1 MNYTDL
7 ALTWLA
13 CSAAPHDLVLV
24 TKDGSLEA
32 HCSLF
37 LPLSPNL
44 KDLVE
49 ASSCCGPAQVFFPEV
64 SRNSMGAVKD
74 LIYKGFC
81 LIEKDGTNIPEIID
95 LLGVLG
101 KNLDKSSQNNSQIV
115 ALPSPSH
122 QEVATPF
129 VCEQCPK
136 KFRSKQHLEMH
147 MVVHTG
153 EMRFSC
159 EQCPKKFRL
168 KQHLEMH
175 LAAHDGDLPFCN
187 TCHKTFHRKSAL
199 KKHRKIHRMQVP
211 IANFKRETR
220 KASFFG
226 EIDAPH
232 KEKFTKDGLEQG
244 TNHRR
249 FVSDSEASVTSMK
262 KDNMQDES
270 SKQPSEDFQKEASE
284 KVEPNNNA
292 EPSPADVK
300 NHMNRCESSDK
311 NNNLQGSRAAAAT
324 TLEDEFVSDEGT
336 NLKMKPK
343 KVISTKDRH
352 NFFNFFNVKL
362 KEKSEQDKQG
372 KKKRGGQGNT

>member
-64 SRNSMGAVKD
+64 SLNSMGAVKD

-136 KFRSKQHLEMH
+136 KFR
-147 MVVHTG
+147 V
-153 EMRFSC
+153 
-159 EQCPKKFRL
+159 

-187 TCHKTFHRKSAL
+187 FCHKTFHRKYAL
-199 KKHRKIHRMQVP
+199 KKHRKIHRMQGQFCQVP
-211 IANFKRETR
+211 IANFKQETW

-226 EIDAPH
+226 EIDAPL

-270 SKQPSEDFQKEASE
+270 SKQTNEDFQKEASE
-284 KVEPNNNA
+284 NVEPNNNA

-311 NNNLQGSRAAAAT
+311 NNNLKGSRAAAAT
-324 TLEDEFVSDEGT
+324 TLEDEFVSDDGT

-362 KEKSEQDKQG
+362 KEKSEQDKEG

>member
-7 ALTWLA
+7 ACTWLA

-81 LIEKDGTNIPEIID
+81 LIDKDGTNIPEIIY

-122 QEVATPF
+122 QEVAHPF
-129 VCEQCPK
+129 ECQQCPK
-136 KFRSKQHLEMH
+136 KYRSKQHLEMH
-147 MVVHTG
+147 MVAHTG
-153 EMRFSC
+153 KMRFSC

-175 LAAHDGDLPFCN
+175 LAAHDGDLPFCD

-199 KKHRKIHRMQVP
+199 KKHRKIHRMQGQFCQVP

-244 TNHRR
+244 TNLRR

-270 SKQPSEDFQKEASE
+270 SKQPCEDFQKEASE
-284 KVEPNNNA
+284 KVEPNNIV

-311 NNNLQGSRAAAAT
+311 NYNLQGSRAAAAT
-324 TLEDEFVSDEGT
+324 TLEDEFVSDQGT
-336 NLKMKPK
+336 
-343 KVISTKDRH
+343 
-352 NFFNFFNVKL
+352 
-362 KEKSEQDKQG
+362 
-372 KKKRGGQGNT
+372 

>member
-1 MNYTDL
+1 
-7 ALTWLA
+7 
-13 CSAAPHDLVLV
+13 
-24 TKDGSLEA
+24 
-32 HCSLF
+32 
-37 LPLSPNL
+37 
-44 KDLVE
+44 
-49 ASSCCGPAQVFFPEV
+49 
-64 SRNSMGAVKD
+64 
-74 LIYKGFC
+74 
-81 LIEKDGTNIPEIID
+81 
-95 LLGVLG
+95 
-101 KNLDKSSQNNSQIV
+101 
-115 ALPSPSH
+115 
-122 QEVATPF
+122 
-129 VCEQCPK
+129 
-136 KFRSKQHLEMH
+136 
-147 MVVHTG
+147 
-153 EMRFSC
+153 
-159 EQCPKKFRL
+159 
-168 KQHLEMH
+168 
-175 LAAHDGDLPFCN
+175 
-187 TCHKTFHRKSAL
+187 
-199 KKHRKIHRMQVP
+199 MQVP

-232 KEKFTKDGLEQG
+232 KEKFTKGGLEQG

-270 SKQPSEDFQKEASE
+270 SKQPSEEDFKKEASE

-372 KKKRGGQGNT
+372 KKKRSGKGNT

>member
-1 MNYTDL
+1 MQ
-7 ALTWLA
+7 
-13 CSAAPHDLVLV
+13 
-24 TKDGSLEA
+24 G
-32 HCSLF
+32 
-37 LPLSPNL
+37 
-44 KDLVE
+44 
-49 ASSCCGPAQVFFPEV
+49 Q
-64 SRNSMGAVKD
+64 
-74 LIYKGFC
+74 FC
-81 LIEKDGTNIPEIID
+81 
-95 LLGVLG
+95 
-101 KNLDKSSQNNSQIV
+101 
-115 ALPSPSH
+115 
-122 QEVATPF
+122 
-129 VCEQCPK
+129 
-136 KFRSKQHLEMH
+136 
-147 MVVHTG
+147 
-153 EMRFSC
+153 
-159 EQCPKKFRL
+159 
-168 KQHLEMH
+168 
-175 LAAHDGDLPFCN
+175 
-187 TCHKTFHRKSAL
+187 
-199 KKHRKIHRMQVP
+199 QVP

-362 KEKSEQDKQG
+362 KEKSEQDKQE